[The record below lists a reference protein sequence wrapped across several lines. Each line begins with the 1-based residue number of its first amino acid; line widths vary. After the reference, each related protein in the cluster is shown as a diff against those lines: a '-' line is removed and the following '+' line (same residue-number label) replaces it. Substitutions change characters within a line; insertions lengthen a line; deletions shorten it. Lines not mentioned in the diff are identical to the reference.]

1 VPLEHNPEGT
11 LEWVEIA
18 QTGKLPLW
26 EGDRHFLPLVFDA
39 DPRPFHGV
47 MPYRDRSMLSW
58 TFSRRGDLPRLA
70 SRLTAVNVAP
80 GPGVQCKCD
89 ADGSEA
95 IMRPD
100 NEIRH
105 DVEEELDWDP
115 ELNARDIAVSVRNG
129 VVTLAGFVHG
139 FLERMH
145 AEQAAKRVSGVV
157 GIANDIEVRLPV
169 VGRKPDPEIA
179 RQVVAAILSEMPD
192 VAEKIRV
199 RVADGRVTLEGQVE
213 WLYQRVRA
221 EEVAQTVKGIRSI
234 SNDIEV
240 KPSIL
245 PVEIKRRIEAAFKR
259 SAEIDADSISVE
271 TADGGTVIL
280 KGSVRSWA
288 EREEAERAAGS
299 APGVGRVENHI
310 DVVA

>member
-1 VPLEHNPEGT
+1 
-11 LEWVEIA
+11 
-18 QTGKLPLW
+18 
-26 EGDRHFLPLVFDA
+26 
-39 DPRPFHGV
+39 
-47 MPYRDRSMLSW
+47 
-58 TFSRRGDLPRLA
+58 
-70 SRLTAVNVAP
+70 
-80 GPGVQCKCD
+80 
-89 ADGSEA
+89 
-95 IMRPD
+95 MRPD

-139 FLERMH
+139 FGEKMH
-145 AEQAAKRVSGVV
+145 AEEAAKRVAGVV

-169 VGRKPDPEIA
+169 LGRKPDPEIA
-179 RQVVAAILSEMPD
+179 RQVVAAILSEMPTF
-192 VAEKIRV
+192 AEQIRV
-199 RVADGRVTLEGQVE
+199 RVADGRVTLEGEVE

-221 EEVAQTVKGIRSI
+221 EEVAQRVKGIRSI
-234 SNDIEV
+234 SNDIVV
-240 KPSIL
+240 KPKIL
-245 PVEIKRRIEAAFKR
+245 PVEIKRRIEAAFER

-271 TADGGTVIL
+271 TADDDTVIL

-299 APGVGRVENHI
+299 APGVRKVENHI

>member
-1 VPLEHNPEGT
+1 
-11 LEWVEIA
+11 
-18 QTGKLPLW
+18 
-26 EGDRHFLPLVFDA
+26 
-39 DPRPFHGV
+39 
-47 MPYRDRSMLSW
+47 
-58 TFSRRGDLPRLA
+58 
-70 SRLTAVNVAP
+70 
-80 GPGVQCKCD
+80 
-89 ADGSEA
+89 
-95 IMRPD
+95 MRPD

-115 ELNARDIAVSVRNG
+115 ELNARHIAVSVRNG

-169 VGRKPDPEIA
+169 GGRKPDPEIA

-221 EEVAQTVKGIRSI
+221 EEVAQ
-234 SNDIEV
+234 
-240 KPSIL
+240 
-245 PVEIKRRIEAAFKR
+245 
-259 SAEIDADSISVE
+259 
-271 TADGGTVIL
+271 
-280 KGSVRSWA
+280 
-288 EREEAERAAGS
+288 
-299 APGVGRVENHI
+299 
-310 DVVA
+310 